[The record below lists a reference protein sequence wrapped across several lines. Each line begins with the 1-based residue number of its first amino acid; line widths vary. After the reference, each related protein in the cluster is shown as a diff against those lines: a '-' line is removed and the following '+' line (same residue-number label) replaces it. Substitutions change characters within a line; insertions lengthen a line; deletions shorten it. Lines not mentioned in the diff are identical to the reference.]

1 MATGTVRNLS
11 KDVTAS
17 AVPFPDFM
25 RHIIEAGGLVPYLHE
40 KLASPNSGSNSG
52 QNSDTNGAT
61 DGIRAEGE
69 EVDLLHD

>member
-1 MATGTVRNLS
+1 M
-11 KDVTAS
+11 
-17 AVPFPDFM
+17 PFPDFM

-40 KLASPNSGSNSG
+40 KLTSSNSGSGSG
-52 QNSDTNGAT
+52 PNGGT